1 MVHLEV
7 EFGRIWEDCH
17 PLIFF
22 LLLYVYL
29 VFPKTLFNFI
39 EIHQQSLKYTQNPL
53 FSSGVRP
60 LPHLIIAF
68 IVYILTVNVDTLTGN
83 I

>member
-1 MVHLEV
+1 MVHLEIDD
-7 EFGRIWEDCH
+7 FGRIWKIAIH
-17 PLIFF
+17 LFFF
-22 LLLYVYL
+22 LLYVNL
-29 VFPKTLFNFI
+29 VFPKMVYNFI
-39 EIHQQSLKYTQNPL
+39 ELHQQSLKYTQNPL

-83 I
+83 T

>member
-1 MVHLEV
+1 MLLEV
-7 EFGRIWEDCH
+7 DDFGRIWKDGH
-17 PLIFF
+17 LLIFL
-22 LLLYVYL
+22 LLLYVCL
-29 VFPKTLFNFI
+29 VFPKMVYNFI

-53 FSSGVRP
+53 FSSGVTP

-68 IVYILTVNVDTLTGN
+68 IVYILTVNVNTLTGN